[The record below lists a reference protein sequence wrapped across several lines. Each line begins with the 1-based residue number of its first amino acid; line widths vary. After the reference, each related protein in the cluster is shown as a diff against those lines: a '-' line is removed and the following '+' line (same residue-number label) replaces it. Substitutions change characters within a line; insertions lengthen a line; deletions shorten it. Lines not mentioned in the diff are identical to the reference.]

1 MHKYLKISKDTSKIL
16 FLFLFWRL
24 LLIIVGIFA
33 VRYIPLAHQ
42 DRFLGGGPNNYRIFP
57 EFFSWANFDGEH
69 YLSIAIFGYKALE
82 HAFFPI
88 YPMIIYFFSHL
99 FSSNLLESI
108 VNSVLVGIYISNI
121 SFIFALILLFELIKI
136 DFSRKI
142 SFLTLVVLLIFPTS
156 FYFGSLYNESLF
168 LLLSVLSFYFARKG
182 KWRFASLFGL
192 LSFRKKN
199 VMFSA
204 LIIILSILM
213 SII

>member
-1 MHKYLKISKDTSKIL
+1 MIYYILGINNLLPIWRGLIDILISILIKLKERKL
-16 FLFLFWRL
+16 RL
-24 LLIIVGIFA
+24 E
-33 VRYIPLAHQ
+33 Y
-42 DRFLGGGPNNYRIFP
+42 
-57 EFFSWANFDGEH
+57 
-69 YLSIAIFGYKALE
+69 
-82 HAFFPI
+82 AFFPI
-88 YPMIIYFFSHL
+88 YTMIIYFFSHL

-121 SFIFALILLFELIKI
+121 AFIFALILLFELIKI

-192 LSFRKKN
+192 LSSATRVFGILLLPALLIEAYQQRISIKK
-199 VMFSA
+199 VLWLFMIPFG
-204 LIIILSILM
+204 L
-213 SII
+213 